1 MSFSWI
7 AARHWRVDLDDLV
20 PATGVIRSTLDGM
33 IDFPFPEV
41 ALAPGLA
48 AGVVCTTPDEE
59 RGSPCADAVDG
70 AAGPPFLV
78 EHSVPALVD
87 GGIHST
93 SDGVKFFPFADAPLD
108 CIAAGFPFLVEHS
121 VLASAAGGGHSTS
134 DGVKVVPFV
143 GAPLE
148 RWEDFLCSAAPSA
161 ASLLPGLLLDV
172 RGIV

>member
-7 AARHWRVDLDDLV
+7 AARHRRVDREDLV
-20 PATGVIRSTLDGM
+20 PATGVVRSTLEGM
-33 IDFPFPEV
+33 IDSPFLDV

-48 AGVVCTTPDEE
+48 AGAVRTTPDKE
-59 RGSPCADAVDG
+59 RDSPCANEVDG
-70 AAGPPFLV
+70 AAGPSFLV

-93 SDGVKFFPFADAPLD
+93 SDGVKVFPFADAPLD

-134 DGVKVVPFV
+134 DGVKVVPFA